1 MPEISKFYG
10 IIIYMYID
18 DHNPPHFHVWYDD
31 YQAEITIK
39 EGIVRGEMPRRAL
52 RLVFEWL
59 DLHRDELLENW
70 ERGINIGGKE
80 YDNKQ
85 SIAQS
90 RRCRVRARL
99 HTAPDVQHGRGAAGG
114 LHAAD
119 AEGHLPQAPGPRI
132 LQVVPPRPIHR
143 RLERRDRLRAAIP
156 L

>member
-70 ERGINIGGKE
+70 ERLSN
-80 YDNKQ
+80 
-85 SIAQS
+85 A
-90 RRCRVRARL
+90 CRTARL
-99 HTAPDVQHGRGAAGG
+99 P
-114 LHAAD
+114 
-119 AEGHLPQAPGPRI
+119 
-132 LQVVPPRPIHR
+132 R
-143 RLERRDRLRAAIP
+143 RLHLWNKYRRKRI
-156 L
+156 

>member
-18 DHNPPHFHVWYDD
+18 DHNPPLFHVWYDD

-70 ERGINIGGKE
+70 ERLSNSEAAK
-80 YDNKQ
+80 K
-85 SIAQS
+85 IA
-90 RRCRVRARL
+90 
-99 HTAPDVQHGRGAAGG
+99 P
-114 LHAAD
+114 
-119 AEGHLPQAPGPRI
+119 
-132 LQVVPPRPIHR
+132 
-143 RLERRDRLRAAIP
+143 LE
-156 L
+156 

>member
-1 MPEISKFYG
+1 M
-10 IIIYMYID
+10 
-18 DHNPPHFHVWYDD
+18 WYDD

-70 ERGINIGGKE
+70 ERE
-80 YDNKQ
+80 YDYKQ

-90 RRCRVRARL
+90 RCRRVRARL
-99 HTAPDVQHGRGAAGG
+99 HAAPDVQYGRGAAGG

-119 AEGHLPQAPGPRI
+119 AEGHLPQAPGPRL
-132 LQVVPPRPIHR
+132 LQVVPPRPLHR
-143 RLERRDRLRAAIP
+143 
-156 L
+156 